1 MPCMQEGEQRDVRSA
16 WLAWRSE
23 WGWAQGPGRFT
34 VPRCRAWLRN
44 SRKHKEKTVWSD
56 HKVENVAWRRDQE
69 FLWTSLIPSDFGT
82 LDGTWPPF
90 VVSWHSQGRVQ
101 RQVQSRALG

>member
-1 MPCMQEGEQRDVRSA
+1 MSDQPG
-16 WLAWRSE
+16 WLGGVSGDEHMDWWTHCAE
-23 WGWAQGPGRFT
+23 VQGLGLETAGNTKKNP
-34 VPRCRAWLRN
+34 
-44 SRKHKEKTVWSD
+44 VWSD

-69 FLWTSLIPSDFGT
+69 CLWTSLIPSDFGT